1 MWRHAWPQRDADAIV
16 ALYADDAVYRAL
28 AFRAPESA
36 RGYLERVLAEGTEIE
51 CWFGEPIVSGNRAAV
66 EWWGS
71 WLENGTP
78 LTLAG
83 TTVLSFDADGLGGR
97 PPRLLE
103 RGRAARAALRGLAHL
118 LMGLRR
124 TAWRS
129 YVRTF
134 EMGSLRNRI
143 V

>member
-83 TTVLSFDADGLGGR
+83 TTVLSFDADGQVIDHR
-97 PPRLLE
+97 DYWNEAEE
-103 RGRAARAALRGLAHL
+103 RKAPYEGWL
-118 LMGLRR
+118 
-124 TAWRS
+124 T
-129 YVRTF
+129 Y
-134 EMGSLRNRI
+134 
-143 V
+143 